1 MSKQSGEYFWQAGK
15 SFNNTFS
22 SVHISSINRF
32 NRVFQK
38 FTEKTTSQLYTETS
52 RLTRLYASNILQRS
66 AITSAGDDLKKL
78 KLDTVFQLPD
88 ENLGVG
94 TDTWTCLSELQEEY
108 DLKPFFCCWWV
119 LYSYTEKDVAK
130 ISFWRFFTEGFN
142 QMWLQHSQRM
152 LLLA

>member
-78 KLDTVFQLPD
+78 KLDCFSASRWEFGRRNWHMDMPVRVAGRVWL
-88 ENLGVG
+88 EAL
-94 TDTWTCLSELQEEY
+94 
-108 DLKPFFCCWWV
+108 FFCCSWV